1 MAKWRRDTP
10 RKCLFPLTIRLLAF
24 ILLSFPLA
32 GTLWA
37 AAFRP
42 PKKGEIFIIKH
53 ISLLLALAVLALCC
67 LAACGS
73 AEQPSSSGV
82 VDSGPPAPPPA
93 PAAWWETLDWDQPY
107 RTLTGEGLTVR
118 LYENGRAGFTLELPE
133 GTLDS
138 LAVYTGEGQ
147 VDTLAPA
154 DGVWAGAEE
163 LEAREEGGALTLLLR
178 DEKWDTDALTALKA
192 AVTNEGQTEETFY
205 RLEEDGTFTAHGPSL
220 PDFSQQPPQFRY
232 LLRDTGEDRVV
243 LTLYWND
250 SFLLSRRA
258 NGGEEPLLWGEWE
271 DGNTAITF
279 WPDEQCCGPDTRF
292 RLEKTGGLRVY
303 NGGGAPSLPIA
314 AGDAFQRVGDILDL
328 PAFDAAVVS
337 LVVEGDRPAI
347 FLDRAEDEEL
357 LEEFRAMMADAAE
370 LRNPQWTED
379 PEDRP
384 NLQFDLNLN
393 GEDVTMVLC
402 PCIVAGTE
410 DKYLLVQKDSYMG
423 RVTYTYYQTQQ
434 GDDYDRMAALF
445 DRQYQAE
452 PQTLTAAMAAQIRAQ
467 TAAISNLD
475 WSDQFPLDENGIP
488 IGYKAVLREQRA
500 TGYWRSGNVYGA
512 GSRACQAKTGVYYC
526 TAGTVAVRS
535 NEIPYGTKLYIRTQ
549 GGGFIYGY
557 AVANDTGTGLV
568 EGLIDIDLFYDSYEE
583 SKLNSVRWVDVY
595 ILE

>member
-1 MAKWRRDTP
+1 MAKWRQDTP

-42 PKKGEIFIIKH
+42 PKKGEILIIKH

-73 AEQPSSSGV
+73 AEQPSPSSV

-93 PAAWWETLDWDQPY
+93 PTAWWETLDWDNPG
-107 RTLTGEGLTVR
+107 RTLAGEGLTVR

-138 LAVYTGEGQ
+138 LAVYTREGQ

-154 DGVWAGAEE
+154 DGVWAGANE
-163 LEAREEGGALTLLLR
+163 LEAREENGTLTLLLR
-178 DEKWDTDALTALKA
+178 DESWDTDALTALKA
-192 AVTNEGQTEETFY
+192 AVTKEGQTEETFY
-205 RLEEDGTFTAHGPSL
+205 RLEEDETFTAHGPSL
-220 PDFSQQPPQFRY
+220 PDFSQQTPQFRY

-258 NGGEEPLLWGEWE
+258 DGGEEPMLWGEWE

-314 AGDAFQRVGDILDL
+314 VGDAFQRVGDILDL

-393 GEDVTMVLC
+393 GEDITMVLC

-434 GDDYDRMAALF
+434 GDDYDRMVALF
-445 DRQYQAE
+445 DRQYEAE

-535 NEIPYGTKLYIRTQ
+535 DEIPYGTKLYIRTQ

>member
-1 MAKWRRDTP
+1 MGAARR
-10 RKCLFPLTIRLLAF
+10 PLE
-24 ILLSFPLA
+24 
-32 GTLWA
+32 
-37 AAFRP
+37 
-42 PKKGEIFIIKH
+42 KGEIVIIRF
-53 ISLLLALAVLALCC
+53 ISLTLALAVALCC
-67 LAACGS
+67 LSACGGPEPPQQS
-73 AEQPSSSGV
+73 PVA
-82 VDSGPPAPPPA
+82 DSGPPAPPQP
-93 PAAWWETLDWDQPY
+93 AWWEAAGWDDPASTLE
-107 RTLTGEGLTVR
+107 GEGLSLQ
-118 LYENGRAGFTLELPE
+118 LYGPDRARV
-133 GTLDS
+133 TLDTAAGVPDA
-138 LAVYTGEGQ
+138 LALYTGEGRVDLLSREGDTWTGAEDIQ
-147 VDTLAPA
+147 AQSASDTL
-154 DGVWAGAEE
+154 
-163 LEAREEGGALTLLLR
+163 TLMLR
-178 DEKWDTDALTALKA
+178 DSGWDLESLSAIRA
-192 AVTNEGQTEETFY
+192 GETFY
-205 RLEEDGTFTAHGPSL
+205 RLEEDGALAAKPSSL
-220 PDFSQQPPQFRY
+220 PDFSQQSPKFRY
-232 LLRDTGEDRVV
+232 LMLDTGEDRVM
-243 LTLYWND
+243 LALYRD
-250 SFLLSRRA
+250 DTFLLSRRD
-258 NGGEEPLLWGEWE
+258 GDTDQPLLWGEWD

-279 WPDEQCCGPDTRF
+279 WPDEQCCGPDAQF

-303 NGGGAPSLPIA
+303 TGGGPQSLPIRE
-314 AGDAFQRVGDILDL
+314 GDAFQRVGDMLDL
-328 PAFDAAVVS
+328 PPFDAAVVS

-347 FLDRAEDEEL
+347 FLNQAEDKEL
-357 LEEFRAMMADAAE
+357 LEAFRAMMADAAE
-370 LRNPQWTED
+370 LRSPQWTED

-445 DRQYQAE
+445 DEQYQKE

-526 TAGTVAVRS
+526 TAGTVAVRADQ
-535 NEIPYGTKLYIRTQ
+535 IPYGTKLYIRTE

-568 EGLIDIDLFYDSYEE
+568 EGVIDVDLFYDSYEE
-583 SKLNSVRWVDVY
+583 SKLNSVRWVDIY